1 MEGSVS
7 KGRQEVWRR
16 RSSNQGGENGQA
28 PLRRCAHEVFECL
41 VQGQF
46 CAVLG
51 EHLLQDSMAE
61 TFAINEDAIA
71 VED

>member
-1 MEGSVS
+1 
-7 KGRQEVWRR
+7 
-16 RSSNQGGENGQA
+16 
-28 PLRRCAHEVFECL
+28 VFECL